1 MVYLCFYLF
10 SGISLRK
17 TSERLSSCF
26 IKREKSCINQS
37 GTGYNKS
44 INPKRYLKGKRKKIE
59 EFIIDET
66 LIKIG
71 SELIDMALGCY
82 YRI

>member
-1 MVYLCFYLF
+1 MSYLF
-10 SGISLRK
+10 YEYKKQNIFGTYL
-17 TSERLSSCF
+17 LVLQ
-26 IKREKSCINQS
+26 REKSCINQS

-59 EFIIDET
+59 EFIIDEK

-71 SELIDMALGCY
+71 SELIDMALGFY
-82 YRI
+82 YRISE

>member
-1 MVYLCFYLF
+1 MSY
-10 SGISLRK
+10 
-17 TSERLSSCF
+17 F

-37 GTGYNKS
+37 GIGYNKS
-44 INPKRYLKGKRKKIE
+44 INLKRYLKGKGKKIK

-82 YRI
+82 CRI